1 MALKGRELG
10 LAGKRE
16 VSDGKSFGL
25 KVRKKKSRKKNEP
38 LGDLIQGL
46 DIFTGKWLS
55 RRQRSLSSG
64 CGL

>member
-16 VSDGKSFGL
+16 GSGGKSLGL

-38 LGDLIQGL
+38 FGDLIQGL
-46 DIFTGKWLS
+46 DFFTGKWLS
-55 RRQRSLSSG
+55 RRQRSLGSG
-64 CGL
+64 YGL

>member
-1 MALKGRELG
+1 MKGRELG

-16 VSDGKSFGL
+16 VSDGKPLGL

-46 DIFTGKWLS
+46 DIEE
-55 RRQRSLSSG
+55 SG
-64 CGL
+64 FQGVKDL